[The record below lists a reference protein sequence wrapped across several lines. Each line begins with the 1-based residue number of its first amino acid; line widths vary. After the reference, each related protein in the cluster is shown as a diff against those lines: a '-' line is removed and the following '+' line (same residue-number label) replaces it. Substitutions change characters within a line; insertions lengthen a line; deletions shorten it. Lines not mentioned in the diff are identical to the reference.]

1 MKKRYVALSALM
13 LAVATPAAAQMMP
26 AGPMMGAPMS
36 TEGFRQMALMNSSY
50 ELTASRIA
58 MDKARSAAVK
68 RHARMV
74 MRDHQQVM
82 AALGGGEMRG
92 PAGGPI
98 GGLVTAPLTVA
109 GAATGAAVGAVGGTL
124 TGGPV
129 GGLQGIGTGAQA
141 GARAFD
147 PEATASAGYPV
158 TPEQRAMLEELQA
171 APAGAQF
178 DQLYA
183 RQQVM
188 SHRQAVGAF
197 TAYSQTG
204 SDPSVRQFAA
214 QTLPTL
220 QGHLAMAER
229 LPGGRMAR

>member
-1 MKKRYVALSALM
+1 MKMRYAALSAVM
-13 LAVATPAAAQMMP
+13 LAVATPAIAQMMP
-26 AGPMMGAPMS
+26 GGSMMGAPMS
-36 TEGFRQMALMNSSY
+36 TEGFREMALMNSSY
-50 ELTASRIA
+50 ELTASQIA
-58 MDKARSAAVK
+58 MGKSRSKAVQ
-68 RHARMV
+68 RHAGMV
-74 MRDHQQVM
+74 MRDHQQVF
-82 AALGGGEMRG
+82 AALGGGERRM
-92 PAGGPI
+92 AGGPI

-124 TGGPV
+124 SGGPV

-158 TPEQRAMLEELQA
+158 TPEQRRMLEELQA

-178 DQLYA
+178 DRLYA
-183 RQQVM
+183 EQQVM

-197 TAYSQTG
+197 AAYSQTG
-204 SDPSVRQFAA
+204 SDPAVRDFAGRA
-214 QTLPTL
+214 LPTL